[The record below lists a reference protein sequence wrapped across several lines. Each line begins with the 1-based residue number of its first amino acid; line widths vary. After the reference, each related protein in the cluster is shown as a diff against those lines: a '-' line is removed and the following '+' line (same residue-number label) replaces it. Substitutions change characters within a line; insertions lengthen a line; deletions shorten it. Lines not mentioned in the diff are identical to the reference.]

1 MYCLIHPE
9 GGIIDNPDSR
19 WGYLMQ
25 IFLLVSLLI
34 AALAVVFALQNTE
47 MITVNF
53 LFWSFQGSLA
63 LVLLTAL
70 ATGAVASSFASLPS
84 LFKANWTIGSQ
95 KKVIEELEGRIAEL
109 TPQIEPQKPETKV
122 EPDQKPPGPDSAGE
136 KG

>member
-84 LFKANWTIGSQ
+84 
-95 KKVIEELEGRIAEL
+95 
-109 TPQIEPQKPETKV
+109 
-122 EPDQKPPGPDSAGE
+122 
-136 KG
+136 